1 MPQKILVM
9 DDEQLIRWTLVQH
22 LAKEEYDVG
31 TADSAEKGLASIN
44 GDAPDLLLD
53 NRLPEMTGLELL
65 EALNAP
71 ERLKGLLM
79 KS

>member
-1 MPQKILVM
+1 MPQKILVI

-22 LAKEEYDVG
+22 LAKEEYDVM

-44 GDAPDLLLD
+44 GETPDL
-53 NRLPEMTGLELL
+53 LPEMTGLELL
-65 EALNAP
+65 ETLNAP

-79 KS
+79 

>member
-22 LAKEEYDVG
+22 LAKEEYDVV

-44 GDAPDLLLD
+44 GEAPDLVLLD
-53 NRLPEMTGLELL
+53 NRLPEMTGLELF
-65 EALNAP
+65 ETLNAP
-71 ERLKGLLM
+71 ERLKGSLM
-79 KS
+79 